1 MINIEDLLKPNGFKI
16 ILAFFFLI
24 PSLFLVLIILGF
36 FYSLFGSYAW
46 VNSPLVLLP
55 LTLISLGTGLLVS
68 YSLGSLVDYYIQS
81 RNIKILIALISGFI
95 SIIIVYV
102 VYKMISEPVICDPVH
117 VPSSGKNYSFNLLEN
132 LKIDKG
138 AVRDSFNQCIQYYY
152 K

>member
-1 MINIEDLLKPNGFKI
+1 MNIEDVLKPNGFKI

-36 FYSLFGSYAW
+36 FNSLFGSYDW
-46 VNSPLVLLP
+46 VNSPLLLP
-55 LTLISLGTGLLVS
+55 LTLISLGIGLLVS
-68 YSLGSLVDYYIQS
+68 YTIGSLLDHHIQS

-102 VYKMISEPVICDPVH
+102 VYKMISEPVVCDPVH
-117 VPSSGKNYSFNLLEN
+117 VPSGGKNYSYNLLEN
-132 LKIDKG
+132 LKIDKET
-138 AVRDSFNQCIQYYY
+138 VRDSFNQCIQHYY